1 MLTNE
6 AWEFVAKMWD
16 DFGADGAP
24 SSRQVI
30 DSIWP
35 DLEEAAVQLL
45 FTAHYARLCRENEQ
59 MCQAMSEFDDWFYGT
74 YSPSRMPDILVG
86 LAMDGL
92 CSIESQALQ
101 ATVNSCDER
110 SSIDFKGTIFEVW
123 GRLGKACAGAEEI
136 LLSCLLTNGQDPE
149 IHGLR
154 CGAARL
160 FCKVGLVSD
169 EVVDALTVVASCDE
183 QPQVLRSYCIE
194 ALMDLGPAAKASAPV
209 LLDLM
214 RNSPDEELQQFASA
228 AFKSVTAESEEH
240 ACGGTVAEHLRSL
253 YRTEIE
259 KSEKCK

>member
-86 LAMDGL
+86 LARRPA
-92 CSIESQALQ
+92 ES
-101 ATVNSCDER
+101 
-110 SSIDFKGTIFEVW
+110 
-123 GRLGKACAGAEEI
+123 GRTPGRCAG
-136 LLSCLLTNGQDPE
+136 S
-149 IHGLR
+149 R
-154 CGAARL
+154 KR
-160 FCKVGLVSD
+160 KRV
-169 EVVDALTVVASCDE
+169 
-183 QPQVLRSYCIE
+183 
-194 ALMDLGPAAKASAPV
+194 
-209 LLDLM
+209 
-214 RNSPDEELQQFASA
+214 
-228 AFKSVTAESEEH
+228 
-240 ACGGTVAEHLRSL
+240 
-253 YRTEIE
+253 RT
-259 KSEKCK
+259 